1 MASSTSFNL
10 GNFLE
15 INLAMVLLSTSG
27 PLGRFI
33 ELPVAVTIGIR
44 SIIALILLVLYC
56 RFKGISFGLS
66 SKDKGPIIISG
77 FLMGIHWLAYFV
89 ALQKSNVAIGM
100 LSLFT
105 YPVITAFLEPLFL
118 KTKFQKM
125 HLLLGLL
132 VLCGIYFLV
141 PDFSFENSYTV
152 AIGFGIFSALCYAAR
167 NLILK
172 KQVSKYQGSVLMVYQ
187 MAIICCMLI
196 PAFFFYDLETVPSQ
210 WQGLLGLA
218 VVTTVFG
225 HTMFVNCFKYFSITT
240 ISILSSIQPVYGI
253 LIGALLLSEI
263 PAWSTVVGGCL
274 ILTSVIVES
283 VRSYR

>member
-1 MASSTSFNL
+1 LASGTPFNIK
-10 GNFLE
+10 NFLE

-27 PLGRFI
+27 PLGRYI

-44 SIIALILLVLYC
+44 SFLALVLLLLYC
-56 RFKGISFGLS
+56 RYKGISFGLS
-66 SKDKGPIIISG
+66 SKDRGPIILSG

-125 HLLLGLL
+125 HLLLGFL
-132 VLCGIYFLV
+132 VLFGIYFLV
-141 PDFSFENSYTV
+141 PDFSFEHSYTI
-152 AIGFGIFSALCYAAR
+152 AIGFGVFSALCYAVR
-167 NLILK
+167 NIILK
-172 KQVSKYQGSVLMVYQ
+172 KQVNKYQGSVLMAYQ

-196 PAFFFYDLETVPSQ
+196 PAFFYYDLETVPSQ

-253 LIGALLLSEI
+253 LIGAFFLSEI
-263 PAWSTVVGGCL
+263 PTWSTVIGGCL

>member
-1 MASSTSFNL
+1 MGSNTSFNIK
-10 GNFLE
+10 NFLE

-33 ELPVAVTIGIR
+33 ELPVPITIGIR
-44 SIIALILLVLYC
+44 SLIALLLLFLYC
-56 RFKGISFGLS
+56 RVKGISFGLS
-66 SKDKGPIIISG
+66 SKDRMPVLVSG
-77 FLMGIHWLAYFV
+77 VLMGVHWLAYFM

-118 KTKFQKM
+118 KTRFQKM
-125 HLLLGLL
+125 HLLLGVL

-152 AIGFGIFSALCYAAR
+152 AIGFGVFSALCYAVR

-172 KQVSKYQGSVLMVYQ
+172 KQVDTYPGSVLMVYQ
-187 MAIICCMLI
+187 MAIICLMLA
-196 PAFFFYDLETVPSQ
+196 PAFFYYELEAIPSQ
-210 WQGLLGLA
+210 WAGLLGLA

-253 LIGALLLSEI
+253 LIGALVLSEI
-263 PAWSTVVGGCL
+263 PAWSTVIGGCL

>member
-1 MASSTSFNL
+1 MASGTPFNIK
-10 GNFLE
+10 NFLE

-44 SIIALILLVLYC
+44 SFIALVLLLLYC
-56 RFKGISFGLS
+56 RYKGISFGLS
-66 SKDKGPIIISG
+66 SKDRGPIILSG

-125 HLLLGLL
+125 HLLLGFL
-132 VLCGIYFLV
+132 VLFGIYFLV
-141 PDFSFENSYTV
+141 PDFSFENSYTI
-152 AIGFGIFSALCYAAR
+152 AIGFGVFSALCYAVR
-167 NLILK
+167 NIILK
-172 KQVSKYQGSVLMVYQ
+172 KQVNKYQGSVLMAYQ

-196 PAFFFYDLETVPSQ
+196 PAFFYYDLETVPSQ

-253 LIGALLLSEI
+253 LIGAFFLSEI
-263 PAWSTVVGGCL
+263 PTWSTVIGGCL

>member
-1 MASSTSFNL
+1 MDSGTSFNL
-10 GNFLE
+10 KNFLE

-44 SIIALILLVLYC
+44 SFIALVLLFLYC

-66 SKDKGPIIISG
+66 SKDRTPILLSG
-77 FLMGIHWLAYFV
+77 VLMGLHWLAYFV

-118 KTKFQKM
+118 KTRFQKM
-125 HLLLGLL
+125 HLLLGFL

-141 PDFSFENSYTV
+141 PDFSFENSSTV
-152 AIGFGIFSALCYAAR
+152 AIGFGVFSALCYAVR
-167 NLILK
+167 NLMLK
-172 KQVSKYQGSVLMVYQ
+172 KQVSRYEGSVLMAYQ
-187 MAIICCMLI
+187 MAVICCMLI
-196 PAFFFYDLETVPSQ
+196 PTFFYYDLEAVPSQ
-210 WQGLLGLA
+210 WQGILGLA

-274 ILTSVIVES
+274 ILISVIVES

>member
-1 MASSTSFNL
+1 MGSNTSFNIK
-10 GNFLE
+10 NFLE

-33 ELPVAVTIGIR
+33 ELPVPITIGIR
-44 SIIALILLVLYC
+44 SLIALLLLFLYC
-56 RFKGISFGLS
+56 RVKGISFGLS
-66 SKDKGPIIISG
+66 SKDRMPVLVSG
-77 FLMGIHWLAYFV
+77 VLMGVHWLAYFM

-118 KTKFQKM
+118 KTRFQKM
-125 HLLLGLL
+125 HLLLGIL

-152 AIGFGIFSALCYAAR
+152 AIGFGVFSALCYAVR

-172 KQVSKYQGSVLMVYQ
+172 KQVDTYPGSVLMVYQ
-187 MAIICCMLI
+187 MAIICLMLA
-196 PAFFFYDLETVPSQ
+196 PAFFYYELEAIPSQ
-210 WQGLLGLA
+210 WAGLLGLA

-253 LIGALLLSEI
+253 LIGALVLSEI
-263 PAWSTVVGGCL
+263 PAWSTVIGGCL

>member
-1 MASSTSFNL
+1 LDSGTSFNL
-10 GNFLE
+10 KNFLE

-44 SIIALILLVLYC
+44 SIIALVLLLIYC

-66 SKDKGPIIISG
+66 SKDRGPILISG
-77 FLMGIHWLAYFV
+77 VLMGLHWLTYFV

-118 KTKFQKM
+118 KTRFQKM
-125 HLLLGLL
+125 HLLLGFL

-141 PDFSFENSYTV
+141 PDFSFENSSTV
-152 AIGFGIFSALCYAAR
+152 AIGFGVFSALCYAVR
-167 NLILK
+167 NLMLK
-172 KQVSKYQGSVLMVYQ
+172 KQVTRYEGSVLMAYQ
-187 MAIICCMLI
+187 MAVIFCMLI
-196 PAFFFYDLETVPSQ
+196 PAFFYYDLEAVPSQ
-210 WQGLLGLA
+210 WQGILGLA

-263 PAWSTVVGGCL
+263 PAWSTIVGGCL
-274 ILTSVIVES
+274 ILISVIVES

>member
-1 MASSTSFNL
+1 MDSGTSFNL
-10 GNFLE
+10 KNFLE

-44 SIIALILLVLYC
+44 SFIALVLLFLYC

-66 SKDKGPIIISG
+66 SKDRTPILLSG
-77 FLMGIHWLAYFV
+77 VLMGLHWLAYFV

-118 KTKFQKM
+118 KTRFQKM
-125 HLLLGLL
+125 HLLLGFL

-141 PDFSFENSYTV
+141 PDFSFENSSTV
-152 AIGFGIFSALCYAAR
+152 AIGFGVFSALCYAVR
-167 NLILK
+167 NLMLK
-172 KQVSKYQGSVLMVYQ
+172 KQVSRYEGSVLMAYQ
-187 MAIICCMLI
+187 MAVICCMLI
-196 PAFFFYDLETVPSQ
+196 PAFFYYDLEAVPSQ
-210 WQGLLGLA
+210 WQGILGLA

-274 ILTSVIVES
+274 ILISVIVES

>member
-1 MASSTSFNL
+1 MGSNTSFNIK
-10 GNFLE
+10 NFLE

-33 ELPVAVTIGIR
+33 ELPVPITIGIR
-44 SIIALILLVLYC
+44 SLIALLLLFLYC
-56 RFKGISFGLS
+56 RLKGISFGLS
-66 SKDKGPIIISG
+66 SKDRMPVLVSG
-77 FLMGIHWLAYFV
+77 VLMGVYWLAYFM

-118 KTKFQKM
+118 KTRFQKM
-125 HLLLGLL
+125 HLLLGIL

-152 AIGFGIFSALCYAAR
+152 AIGFGVFSALCYAVR

-172 KQVSKYQGSVLMVYQ
+172 KQVDTYPGSVLMVYQ
-187 MAIICCMLI
+187 MAIICLMLA
-196 PAFFFYDLETVPSQ
+196 PAFFYYELEAIPGQ
-210 WQGLLGLA
+210 WAGLLGLA

-253 LIGALLLSEI
+253 LIGALVLSEI
-263 PAWSTVVGGCL
+263 PAWSTVIGGCL

>member
-1 MASSTSFNL
+1 MGSNTSFNIK
-10 GNFLE
+10 NFLE

-33 ELPVAVTIGIR
+33 ELPVPITIGIR
-44 SIIALILLVLYC
+44 SLIALLLLFLYC
-56 RFKGISFGLS
+56 RVKGISFGLS
-66 SKDKGPIIISG
+66 SKDRMPVLVSG
-77 FLMGIHWLAYFV
+77 VLMGVHWLAYFM

-118 KTKFQKM
+118 KTSFQKM
-125 HLLLGLL
+125 HLLLGIL

-152 AIGFGIFSALCYAAR
+152 AIGFGVFSALCYAVR

-172 KQVSKYQGSVLMVYQ
+172 KQVDTYPGSVLMVYQ
-187 MAIICCMLI
+187 MAIICLMLA
-196 PAFFFYDLETVPSQ
+196 PAFFYYELEAIPSQ
-210 WQGLLGLA
+210 WAGLLGLA

-253 LIGALLLSEI
+253 LIGALVLSEI
-263 PAWSTVVGGCL
+263 PAWSTVIGGCL

>member
-1 MASSTSFNL
+1 LASGTPFNIK
-10 GNFLE
+10 NFLE

-44 SIIALILLVLYC
+44 SFIALVLLLLYC
-56 RFKGISFGLS
+56 RYKGISFGLS
-66 SKDKGPIIISG
+66 SKDRGPIILSG

-125 HLLLGLL
+125 HLLLGFL
-132 VLCGIYFLV
+132 VLFGIYFLV
-141 PDFSFENSYTV
+141 PDFSFENSYTI
-152 AIGFGIFSALCYAAR
+152 AIGFGVFSALCYAVR
-167 NLILK
+167 NIILK
-172 KQVSKYQGSVLMVYQ
+172 KQVNKYQGSVLMAYQ

-196 PAFFFYDLETVPSQ
+196 PAFFYYDLETVPSQ

-253 LIGALLLSEI
+253 LIGAFFLSEI
-263 PAWSTVVGGCL
+263 PTWSTVIGGCL

>member
-1 MASSTSFNL
+1 MDSGTTFNL
-10 GNFLE
+10 KNFLE

-44 SIIALILLVLYC
+44 SFIALILLFLYC

-66 SKDKGPIIISG
+66 SKDRTPILLSG
-77 FLMGIHWLAYFV
+77 VLMGLHWLAYFV

-118 KTKFQKM
+118 KTRFQKM
-125 HLLLGLL
+125 HLLLGFL

-141 PDFSFENSYTV
+141 PDFSFENSSTV
-152 AIGFGIFSALCYAAR
+152 AIGFGVFSALCYAVR
-167 NLILK
+167 NLMLK
-172 KQVSKYQGSVLMVYQ
+172 KQVSRYEGSVLMAYQ
-187 MAIICCMLI
+187 MAVICCMLI
-196 PAFFFYDLETVPSQ
+196 PAFFYYDLEAVPSQ
-210 WQGLLGLA
+210 WQGILGLA

-274 ILTSVIVES
+274 ILISVIVES

>member
-1 MASSTSFNL
+1 
-10 GNFLE
+10 
-15 INLAMVLLSTSG
+15 MVLLSTSG

-33 ELPVAVTIGIR
+33 ELPVPITIGIR
-44 SIIALILLVLYC
+44 SLIALSLLFFYC
-56 RFKGISFGLS
+56 RVKGISFGLS
-66 SKDKGPIIISG
+66 SKDRMPVLISG
-77 FLMGIHWLAYFV
+77 VLMGVHWLAYFV

-118 KTKFQKM
+118 KTRFQKM
-125 HLLLGLL
+125 HLLLGVL
-132 VLCGIYFLV
+132 VLFGIYFLV
-141 PDFSFENSYTV
+141 PDFSFENTYTV
-152 AIGFGIFSALCYAAR
+152 AIGFGVFSALCYASR

-172 KQVSKYQGSVLMVYQ
+172 KQVDTYPGSVLMVYQ
-187 MAIICCMLI
+187 MGVICLMLI
-196 PAFFFYDLETVPSQ
+196 PAFFYYDLEAIPSQ
-210 WQGLLGLA
+210 WSGLLGLA

-240 ISILSSIQPVYGI
+240 ISILSSVQPVYGI
-253 LIGALLLSEI
+253 LIGALVLSEI
-263 PAWSTVVGGCL
+263 PAWSTVLGGCL

>member
-1 MASSTSFNL
+1 M
-10 GNFLE
+10 
-15 INLAMVLLSTSG
+15 AMVLLSTSG

-33 ELPVAVTIGIR
+33 ELPVPITIGIR
-44 SIIALILLVLYC
+44 SLIALLLLFLYC
-56 RFKGISFGLS
+56 RVKGISFGLS
-66 SKDKGPIIISG
+66 SKDRMPVLVSG
-77 FLMGIHWLAYFV
+77 VLMGVHWLAYFM

-118 KTKFQKM
+118 KTRFQKM
-125 HLLLGLL
+125 HLLLGIL

-152 AIGFGIFSALCYAAR
+152 AIGFGVFSALCYAVR

-172 KQVSKYQGSVLMVYQ
+172 KQVDTYPGSVLMVYQ
-187 MAIICCMLI
+187 MAIICLMLA
-196 PAFFFYDLETVPSQ
+196 PAFFYYELEAIPSQ
-210 WQGLLGLA
+210 WAGLLGLA

-253 LIGALLLSEI
+253 LIGALVLSEI
-263 PAWSTVVGGCL
+263 PAWSTVIGGCL

>member
-1 MASSTSFNL
+1 MASGTPFNIK
-10 GNFLE
+10 NFLE

-44 SIIALILLVLYC
+44 SFIALVLLLLYC
-56 RFKGISFGLS
+56 RYKGISFELS
-66 SKDKGPIIISG
+66 SKDRGPIILSG

-125 HLLLGLL
+125 HLLLGFL
-132 VLCGIYFLV
+132 VLFGIYFLV
-141 PDFSFENSYTV
+141 PDFSFENSYTI
-152 AIGFGIFSALCYAAR
+152 AIGFGVFSALCYAVR
-167 NLILK
+167 NIILK
-172 KQVSKYQGSVLMVYQ
+172 KQVNKYQGSVLMAYQ

-196 PAFFFYDLETVPSQ
+196 PAFFYYDLETVPSQ

-253 LIGALLLSEI
+253 LIGAFFLSEI
-263 PAWSTVVGGCL
+263 PTWSTVIGGCL

>member
-172 KQVSKYQGSVLMVYQ
+172 KQVSKYQGSVLMAYQ

-196 PAFFFYDLETVPSQ
+196 PAFFYYDLETVPSQ

>member
-1 MASSTSFNL
+1 MDSGTSFNL
-10 GNFLE
+10 KNFLE

-44 SIIALILLVLYC
+44 SFIALVLLFLYC

-66 SKDKGPIIISG
+66 SKDRGPILISG
-77 FLMGIHWLAYFV
+77 VLMGLHWLAYFV

-118 KTKFQKM
+118 KTRFQKM
-125 HLLLGLL
+125 HLLLGFL

-141 PDFSFENSYTV
+141 PDFSFENSSTV
-152 AIGFGIFSALCYAAR
+152 AIGFGVFSALCYAVR
-167 NLILK
+167 NLMLK
-172 KQVSKYQGSVLMVYQ
+172 KQVSRYEGSVLMAYQ
-187 MAIICCMLI
+187 MAVICCMLI
-196 PAFFFYDLETVPSQ
+196 PAFFYYDLETVPSQ
-210 WQGLLGLA
+210 WQGILGLA

-274 ILTSVIVES
+274 ILISVIVES

>member
-1 MASSTSFNL
+1 M
-10 GNFLE
+10 
-15 INLAMVLLSTSG
+15 AMVLLSTSG

-44 SIIALILLVLYC
+44 SFIALVLLLLYC
-56 RFKGISFGLS
+56 RYKGISFGLS
-66 SKDKGPIIISG
+66 SKDRGPIILSG

-125 HLLLGLL
+125 HLLLGFL
-132 VLCGIYFLV
+132 VLFGIYFLV
-141 PDFSFENSYTV
+141 PDFSFENSYTI
-152 AIGFGIFSALCYAAR
+152 AIGFGVFSALCYAVR
-167 NLILK
+167 NIILK
-172 KQVSKYQGSVLMVYQ
+172 KQVNKYQGSVLMAYQ

-196 PAFFFYDLETVPSQ
+196 PAFFYYDLETVPSQ

-253 LIGALLLSEI
+253 LIGAFFLSEI
-263 PAWSTVVGGCL
+263 PTWSTVIGGCL